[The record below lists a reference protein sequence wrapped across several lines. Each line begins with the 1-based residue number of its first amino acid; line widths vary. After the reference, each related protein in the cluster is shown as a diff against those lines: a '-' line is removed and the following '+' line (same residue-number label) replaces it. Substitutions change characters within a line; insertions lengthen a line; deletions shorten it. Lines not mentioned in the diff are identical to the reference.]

1 MRMMVGSN
9 SLHLVGVEV
18 FERSGEDE
26 GSAWKCVLV
35 VIRAYWT

>member
-1 MRMMVGSN
+1 MMVESN

-18 FERSGEDE
+18 LERTGEGE